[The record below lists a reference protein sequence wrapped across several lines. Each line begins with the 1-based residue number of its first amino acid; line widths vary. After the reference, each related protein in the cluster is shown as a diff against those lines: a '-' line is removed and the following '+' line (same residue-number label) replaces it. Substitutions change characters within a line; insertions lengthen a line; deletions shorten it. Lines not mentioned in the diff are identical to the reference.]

1 MLQDLWFSKLPI
13 KTHRASCIIDMSLS
27 CNSTNLFH
35 LVLYLTGGFS
45 ETLHTMK
52 YVKDC
57 TFSSIWFAIYSMF
70 LSVHSSL
77 HSPHLFQ
84 KRQRGQQKYFFRD
97 SPTRW
102 GLPFHSTSFHCSV
115 GKTPLHYTWM
125 LWKRLCQKQ
134 DCIQVLLCLPH
145 VGKATSLLTEDS
157 VKYL

>member
-1 MLQDLWFSKLPI
+1 MWKHFPLCLFHNDYSLEFDNFLY
-13 KTHRASCIIDMSLS
+13 TNMSCISFLLNHLDRSSFMEYICYKVWGFPSCLSRHTEPPVLQTWVWLS
-27 CNSTNLFH
+27 CNSTNLSH

-84 KRQRGQQKYFFRD
+84 KRQRRRLQ
-97 SPTRW
+97 PT
-102 GLPFHSTSFHCSV
+102 FSV
-115 GKTPLHYTWM
+115 EVFLQ
-125 LWKRLCQKQ
+125 RQ
-134 DCIQVLLCLPH
+134 PH
-145 VGKATSLLTEDS
+145 
-157 VKYL
+157 